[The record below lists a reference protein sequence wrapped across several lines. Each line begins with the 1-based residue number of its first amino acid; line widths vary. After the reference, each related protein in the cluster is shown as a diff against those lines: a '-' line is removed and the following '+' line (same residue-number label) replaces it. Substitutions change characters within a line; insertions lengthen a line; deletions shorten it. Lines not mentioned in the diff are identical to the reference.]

1 MGSFTRP
8 LPAPSRHPARTQP
21 VRIVSNVLTL
31 RSHVTLKQSKPDWL
45 RVKAPQWERVGN
57 VKEVLRD
64 LGLNTVCEEASCP
77 NIGECFSHGTATFLI
92 MGPACTRAC
101 PYCDIDFEK
110 KPQPLDP
117 TEGDRLAEAVRRMGL
132 NHVVI
137 TSVNRDDL
145 PDGGASQFVKC
156 IDAVR
161 QRSPNTTIEVLIPDL
176 CGNWEALAII
186 LAARPEVLNHNTET
200 IPRLYR
206 RVRPQ
211 GDYERTLE
219 LFRRSRAIA
228 PQVYTKSGIMV
239 GLGETDAEVQQ
250 VMRDLRGV
258 DCDILTIGQYLQ
270 PSPKHLAVQAFITPE
285 QFDAWR
291 DFGEGIGFLQVV
303 SSPLTRSS
311 YHAEQVRGLMQQH
324 PKSGG

>member
-1 MGSFTRP
+1 M
-8 LPAPSRHPARTQP
+8 A
-21 VRIVSNVLTL
+21 V
-31 RSHVTLKQSKPDWL
+31 KPDWL
-45 RVKAPQWERVGN
+45 RVKAPQWERIGN
-57 VKEVLRD
+57 VKAVLQD

-77 NIGECFSHGTATFLI
+77 NIGECFNAGTATFLI

-110 KPQPLDP
+110 VPKALDP
-117 TEGDRLAEAVRRMGL
+117 TEPIRLAQAVQRMRL

-145 PDGGASQFVKC
+145 VDGGASQFVRC
-156 IDAVR
+156 IEEVR
-161 QRSPNTTIEVLIPDL
+161 KVSPQTTIEVLIPDL
-176 CGNWEALAII
+176 CGNWAALETI
-186 LAARPEVLNHNTET
+186 LSARPEVLNHNTET
-200 IPRLYR
+200 VARLYR

-211 GDYERTLE
+211 GDYARSLE
-219 LFRRSRAIA
+219 LLQRSRKLA
-228 PQVYTKSGIMV
+228 PWVYTKSGIMA

-250 VMRDLRGV
+250 VMADLRQV

-285 QFDAWR
+285 QFETWR
-291 DFGEGIGFLQVV
+291 VQGEAMGFLQVV

-311 YHAEQVRGLMQQH
+311 YHAEEVRRLMAQY
-324 PKSGG
+324 PR